1 MLKIVLI
8 IVAIL
13 AVLLVA
19 TLVIAATKPNTFRVQ
34 RSAAIEAPPEKL
46 QAIVEDFQTWGSWSP
61 YEKVDPDM
69 KRTFSGPTAGK
80 GAVYEWDGD
89 SNIGAGRME
98 ILKSTPDGVEIQFE
112 MSRPMECHNVIR
124 FALEPIGNGTS
135 VTWSMEGPNSY
146 IGKLMQ
152 TIFSMEKMVGTQ
164 QEKGLADLKLLA
176 EGPAK

>member
-8 IVAIL
+8 IVAVL
-13 AVLLVA
+13 ALLLVA
-19 TLVIAATKPNTFRVQ
+19 TLVVAATKPNSFRVQ

-46 QAIVEDFQTWGSWSP
+46 QAIVEDFQTWGKWSP

-89 SNIGAGRME
+89 GNIGAGRME
-98 ILKSTPDGVEIQFE
+98 ILQSTPEGIEIQFE

-124 FALEPIGNGTS
+124 FDLEPVGDATN
-135 VTWSMEGPNSY
+135 VTWIMEGPNSY
-146 IGKLMQ
+146 MGKIMQ
-152 TIFSMEKMVGTQ
+152 TFFSMETMVGTQ
-164 QEKGLADLKLLA
+164 QEKGLADLKSLA
-176 EGPAK
+176 EGSEK